1 MRQPDNGTRIYVNW
15 ERVRPRTLRGWA
27 TAFAFVVV
35 AILMLAL
42 FAAIASTL
50 LVIAAVIAVFS
61 TVTWFVSSLFRRRSR
76 DVVPYRENIDA

>member
-1 MRQPDNGTRIYVNW
+1 MTQPDNGTRIYINW
-15 ERVRPRTLRGWA
+15 ERIRPRTARGWVS
-27 TAFAFVVV
+27 AFVFVIV
-35 AILMLAL
+35 AMMVLAL

>member
-1 MRQPDNGTRIYVNW
+1 MMV
-15 ERVRPRTLRGWA
+15 
-27 TAFAFVVV
+27 F
-35 AILMLAL
+35 AL